1 MVVNAI
7 QTNEYKP
14 KQASYIGAVGIGALS
29 GYALKNAL
37 PITKQ
42 EKDELYWSYINVSQA
57 KAKLF
62 KVREIEAIKAS
73 AKKTSAE
80 DNFIKFIE
88 EADAQ
93 KRSSVYKSLKGNAK
107 TEFFK
112 VVSRVNEVAREVK
125 AGGKE
130 VATAVVK
137 DIRPTGTFIA
147 SGAVFALAGTLVYN
161 VIQRVSAK
169 PN

>member
-7 QTNEYKP
+7 QTNEYQP
-14 KQASYIGAVGIGALS
+14 KQASYLGAVGIGALS

-42 EKDELYWSYINVSQA
+42 EKDDLYWSYIEASRI

-62 KVREIEAIKAS
+62 KDQEIEAIKAF
-73 AKKTSAE
+73 AKKNSAE
-80 DNFIKFIE
+80 DKFIKFIE
-88 EADAQ
+88 ETDAES
-93 KRSSVYKSLKGNAK
+93 KSTIFKSLKGNTK

-112 VVSRVNEVAREVK
+112 LVSHVNEVARDVK
-125 AGGKE
+125 YEGKK
-130 VATAVVK
+130 VAAAVAK
-137 DIRPTGTFIA
+137 DIRPAGTFIA